1 MIILLYYILYSMLTR
16 HHWFLVAFAC
26 YRFVPI
32 PEPLVLGREKRKVV
46 KTERMQEAEGVLLR
60 RTTQPRANTAA
71 SHGDVLARDTA
82 TSQKE
87 HHSNRDR
94 RRRSHPESHI
104 QTKEKS
110 VEEAASQAD
119 ETVDVT
125 LKHDQAVSD
134 DDGATTPGAEKSG
147 GQHFCNTNTS
157 PHTSHYRLPQDSFVE
172 KDMVHCMCDVDEESG
187 LMMQCDICLCWQHGS
202 CFGRLLEDGHVD
214 SSFIIAV
221 SLLP

>member
-1 MIILLYYILYSMLTR
+1 MLTR

-87 HHSNRDR
+87 HHNNRDR

-221 SLLP
+221 SLLQRPCYIINNS